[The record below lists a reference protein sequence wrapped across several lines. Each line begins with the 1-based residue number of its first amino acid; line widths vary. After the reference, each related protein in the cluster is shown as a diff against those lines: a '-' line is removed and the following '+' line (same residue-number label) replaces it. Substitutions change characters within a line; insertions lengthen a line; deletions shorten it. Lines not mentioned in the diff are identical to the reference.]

1 MTGKARQPASIEM
14 MSSVMPSAKNSC
26 SGSPL
31 KLTNGKTAM
40 ARRSSKAGGL
50 TASRAPAARR
60 SSDSSAISPAI
71 R

>member
-1 MTGKARQPASIEM
+1 M

-31 KLTNGKTAM
+31 KLANGKTAM
-40 ARRSSKAGGL
+40 ARLSSKTGAL
-50 TASRAPAARR
+50 ARVAPAARR
-60 SSDSSAISPAI
+60 CSDSSAISPDI